1 MRLPP
6 RSSWD
11 AEDTIPVDTEVES
24 GPLTTFFGP
33 LVDLTVDDVPE
44 VDTSHLG
51 ATMSMLQEVLRSVES
66 LAVPSG
72 SGGVPS
78 SMLAGGTL
86 ALVDV
91 TKADEVGALEPQIV
105 KNAKGPMLELPSEFE
120 FRRAIQSFQDLY
132 DRAQRN
138 ARALQERNDSMQRLA
153 QLEQECSHLT
163 ESLKVHEEATKS
175 FAVERRDHE
184 VLQEKLES
192 RYKSLN
198 KKYQELKRKEA
209 IASS

>member
-120 FRRAIQSFQDLY
+120 FRRAIQSFQ
-132 DRAQRN
+132 
-138 ARALQERNDSMQRLA
+138 SSK
-153 QLEQECSHLT
+153 ECSGTPRAKRFH
-163 ESLKVHEEATKS
+163 ATVGAIGARVQPS
-175 FAVERRDHE
+175 HR
-184 VLQEKLES
+184 VLEGP
-192 RYKSLN
+192 
-198 KKYQELKRKEA
+198 
-209 IASS
+209 